1 MKKLGGDFMAAFKYY
16 LGLDMGTNSVGWAVT
31 DLNYNLLKAK
41 GKDLWGIREF
51 NEAST
56 AVERRTHRIS
66 RRRRQREQVRI
77 GLLKDYFHD
86 AICEVDPDFFQR
98 LTNSKYHL
106 EDKDTEVRYKNN
118 IFNDDDYTD
127 KDYFDQYPT
136 IYHLRKELI
145 ENSDKHDV
153 RLVFLALLNMFKH
166 RGHFLNSGLG
176 ENSGENDIN
185 NAYLELANLLSE
197 LTQYNLN
204 ETIDCKK
211 IEDVLS
217 RRDMS
222 RTKKAENLAEILG
235 VDYKNKPYKELIRG
249 LCGLKINA
257 CVIFPEIQSDE
268 VQKLDVCLSES
279 SFDEKSDE
287 IANILGEDY
296 FEIIMAM
303 KDIYDI
309 GSLAGIMKGYNYLS
323 QARVASYEKHK
334 EDLKLLKEVIKK
346 YCGKDDYDNFFNN
359 EADGSYASYVGSY
372 NSKTKQRRVGNK
384 RSSEEL
390 YKTIKKLLKN
400 APAEDADVQNI
411 LTSIENETFL
421 PKQLTASNGVIPNQ
435 VHAKEMKKLL
445 LNAESYLPFLKEKD
459 ETGLSV
465 AEKILKLFRFQI
477 PYYVGPTTENSSK
490 DGGNGWVV
498 RKEEG
503 QVLPWNIDEKI
514 DMKATSEA
522 FISRMVRRCTY
533 ISGEPVLPKSSLE
546 YQSFCVLNEINNIKI
561 DGERISVELKQ
572 DIYKEVFQKGKRVTK
587 KQLCKYLHTRGIIE
601 TEEQVTGID
610 VTINNALTT
619 YGKFKA
625 IFGDDIS
632 KDSVQ
637 KMVEDIVFWCTIYG
651 DSKKFLKDRI
661 EEKYGEKL
669 TKEQIKRIVGFKFK
683 DWGNLSKKFLEL
695 SGADVSTGES
705 VSIIRALWNNN
716 LNLMELINSR
726 LYNYKERLAE
736 YQNTMIKTLSD
747 IEAEDLDEYYFSAP
761 VKRIVWQTILIIKEL
776 VKVLGCEP
784 DRIFVEMTRRPDE
797 RKMRTASRRK
807 KFEELYKKVRDEDV
821 DWMKVIAH
829 ADETGS
835 IRSKKMY
842 LYLTQKGRCMY
853 TGKPIEL
860 SDLFNNNLYDIDHI
874 YPRHFVKDDNIDN
887 NLVLVCKEKNAHK
900 SDIYPLE
907 DDILA
912 SQKNMWSELRRSGFI
927 TEEKYNRLIGRNP
940 FTDEQKAGFIA
951 RQLVETSQGTKGVAN
966 ILQQLLP
973 ESKIVYAKASNVSEF
988 RNTRDIPKSR
998 LINEF
1003 HHAHDAYL
1011 NIVVGNVYYV
1021 KFTQNPFNFIK
1032 NDYERDKVKNNYN
1045 LSRMFDWDV
1054 KRNGEVA
1061 WISQKKDGEV
1071 GTISTVKKMLGRNTP
1086 LMTRY
1091 SFEKKGRL
1099 TKEERHSAIDAKK
1112 DQYLPFKTSDSKMQD
1127 VTKYGGFNDIAGTYF
1142 FLVEHTEK
1150 KKRIRTIESVPLYL
1164 AQKID
1169 QNPSELEKYC
1179 EQTLRLVDVDIRVR
1193 KIKVGSLV
1201 KMNGYFFYITG
1212 KNGKQLIARNAVN
1225 ICLKKEWIK
1234 YISKLEKAVDKN
1246 IVEEIITKEKNEL
1259 LYSELINKFKTGIF
1273 ANRPNPVGDKL
1284 EKSKEQFNNLQIEN
1298 QCLVLCQVLNLS
1310 SIMGCETNLSLI
1322 GYTART
1328 GAMKINKKIGDEDI
1342 YLINQSVT
1350 GLYEKKINLRTV

>member
-1 MKKLGGDFMAAFKYY
+1 MAAFKYY

-31 DLNYNLLKAK
+31 DPNYNLLKVK

-86 AICEVDPDFFQR
+86 AIYEVDSDFFQR
-98 LTNSKYHL
+98 LENSKYHL

-118 IFNDDDYTD
+118 IFNDDNYTD
-127 KDYFDQYPT
+127 KDYFKQYPT

-145 ENSDKHDV
+145 ENPDKHDV

-176 ENSGENDIN
+176 ENTGENNIS
-185 NAYLELANLLSE
+185 NAYLELTSLLSE

-204 ETIDCKK
+204 ETIDCKE
-211 IEDVLS
+211 IEDLLS

-222 RTKKAENLAEILG
+222 RSKKAECLAEIFG
-235 VDYKNKPYKELIRG
+235 VDYRNRPYKELIRG
-249 LCGLKINA
+249 LCGLKFNA

-268 VQKLDVCLSES
+268 VQKLDVCLSEA

-287 IANILGEDY
+287 IANIIGEDY
-296 FEIIMAM
+296 FEIIMSM
-303 KDIYDI
+303 KEIYDI
-309 GSLAGIMKGYNYLS
+309 GSLAGIMKGHNYLS
-323 QARVASYEKHK
+323 QARVTLYENHK
-334 EDLKLLKEVIKK
+334 EDLKILKDVIKK
-346 YCGKDDYDNFFNN
+346 YCDKDEYDSFFNSD
-359 EADGSYASYVGSY
+359 ADGSYASYVGSY
-372 NSKTKQRRVGNK
+372 NSKIKQRRVGNK
-384 RSSEEL
+384 DKRSLECL
-390 YKTIKKLLKN
+390 YKEIKKLLKN
-400 APAEDADVQNI
+400 APAENADVRHI

-421 PKQLTASNGVIPNQ
+421 PKQLTVSNGVIPNQ
-435 VHAKEMKKLL
+435 VHAEEMKKILS
-445 LNAESYLPFLKEKD
+445 NAESYLSFLSEKD

-465 AEKILKLFRFQI
+465 SEKILKLFTFQI
-477 PYYVGPTTENSSK
+477 PYYVGPTTKKSNK

-514 DMKATSEA
+514 DMKATSEV

-533 ISGEPVLPKSSLE
+533 ISDEPVLPKASLE

-572 DIYKEVFQKGKRVTK
+572 DIYKNVFQKGKRVTK
-587 KQLCKYLHTRGIIE
+587 KQLCKYLYTRGVIE
-601 TEEQVTGID
+601 AEEQVTGID
-610 VTINNALTT
+610 VTINSALTT

-625 IFGDDIS
+625 IFGDDMS

-637 KMVEDIVFWCTIYG
+637 KMVEDIVFWCTVYG

-683 DWGNLSKKFLEL
+683 DWGNLSKNFIEL
-695 SGADVSTGES
+695 SGADASTGES

-761 VKRIVWQTILIIKEL
+761 VKRMIWQTILIIKEL
-776 VKVLGCEP
+776 VKALGCEP

-797 RKMRTASRRK
+797 HKMRTVSRRK
-807 KFEELYKKVRDEDV
+807 KFEELYKKVKDEDV

-853 TGKPIEL
+853 TGKHIEL
-860 SDLFNNNLYDIDHI
+860 SDLFSNLYDIDHI

-900 SDIYPLE
+900 KDTYPLE
-907 DDILA
+907 PSIQE
-912 SQKNMWSELRRSGFI
+912 SQKNMWSELRRSDSKRSGFI
-927 TEEKYNRLIGRNP
+927 TEEKYNRLIGKNP

-951 RQLVETSQGTKGVAN
+951 RQLVETSQGTKGAAN

-988 RNTRDIPKSR
+988 RNMRDIPKSR

-1021 KFTQNPFNFIK
+1021 KFTQNPLNFIK
-1032 NDYERDKVKNNYN
+1032 NDYDRDKVKNNYN
-1045 LSRMFDWDV
+1045 LSKMFDWDV
-1054 KRNGEVA
+1054 KRNDEVA
-1061 WISQKKDGEV
+1061 WVAQKKGGDA
-1071 GTISTVKKMLGRNTP
+1071 GTIATVKKMLERNTP

-1091 SFEKKGRL
+1091 SFEGKGRL
-1099 TKEERHSAIDAKK
+1099 TKETLYSAKK
-1112 DQYLPFKTSDSKMQD
+1112 AKEEGYIPFKSSDGKLQD
-1127 VTKYGGFNDIAGTYF
+1127 VTKYGGFTSVTGAYF
-1142 FLVEHTEK
+1142 FLVEHSEK

-1164 AQKID
+1164 AQKIEHD
-1169 QNPSELEKYC
+1169 PSELEKYC
-1179 EQTLRLVDVDIRVR
+1179 EQVLGLIDFDIRVR
-1193 KIKVGSLV
+1193 KIKIGSLI
-1201 KMNGYFFYITG
+1201 KCHDYFFYITG
-1212 KNGKQLIARNAVN
+1212 KTGKQLMVRNAVN
-1225 ICLKKEWIK
+1225 MCLKKEWVK
-1234 YISKLEKAVDKN
+1234 YISKLEKAIDKN
-1246 IVEEIITKEKNEL
+1246 IVDEIISKEKNEL
-1259 LYSELINKFKTGIF
+1259 LYLELIKKFKTSIF
-1273 ANRPNPVGDKL
+1273 ANRQNPVGDKL
-1284 EKSKEQFNNLQIEN
+1284 DKLKQKFLSLDIEK
-1298 QCLVLCQVLNLS
+1298 QCILLCQILQLS
-1310 SIMGCETNLSLI
+1310 SVLGSECDMTLLGESAHCGKMLI
-1322 GYTART
+1322 S
-1328 GAMKINKKIGDEDI
+1328 KKIGDEDI
-1342 YLINQSVT
+1342 YLINQSVA

>member
-1 MKKLGGDFMAAFKYY
+1 MATYKYY

-31 DLNYNLLKAK
+31 DANYNLLKAK

-86 AICEVDPDFFQR
+86 AIYEVDPDFFHR
-98 LTNSKYHL
+98 LTNSKYHM
-106 EDKDTEVRYKNN
+106 EDKDAEVRYKNN
-118 IFNDDDYTD
+118 IFNDDNYTD
-127 KDYFDQYPT
+127 KDYFNQYPT
-136 IYHLRKELI
+136 IYHLRRELL
-145 ENSDKHDV
+145 ENTDKHDV

-176 ENSGENDIN
+176 ENSGENNIS
-185 NAYLELANLLSE
+185 NAYLELTSLLSE
-197 LTQYNLN
+197 LTPYNLN

-211 IEDVLS
+211 IEDLLS
-217 RRDMS
+217 SKDMS
-222 RTKKAENLAEILG
+222 RTRKAEGLAQILG
-235 VDYKNKPYKELIRG
+235 VDYGNKPYKELIRG
-249 LCGLKINA
+249 LCGLKFNA
-257 CVIFPEIQSDE
+257 FVIFPEIQSDE
-268 VQKLDVCLSES
+268 VQKLDVCLSEA

-287 IANILGEDY
+287 IANIIGEDY
-296 FEIIMAM
+296 FEIIMSM
-303 KDIYDI
+303 KEIYDI
-309 GSLAGIMKGYNYLS
+309 GSLAGIMKGHNYLS
-323 QARVASYEKHK
+323 QARVTLYENHK
-334 EDLKLLKEVIKK
+334 EDLKVLKDVIKK
-346 YCGKDDYDNFFNN
+346 YCDKDEYDSFFNSD
-359 EADGSYASYVGSY
+359 ADGSYASYVGSY
-372 NSKTKQRRVGNK
+372 NSKIKQRRVGNK

-390 YKTIKKLLKN
+390 YKTIKKILKN
-400 APAEDADVQNI
+400 APAEDVDVQSI
-411 LTSIENETFL
+411 LKAIENETFL
-421 PKQLTASNGVIPNQ
+421 PKQLTASNGIIPNQ
-435 VHAKEMKKLL
+435 VHAKEMKKILS
-445 LNAESYLPFLKEKD
+445 NAESYLSFLNEKD

-465 AEKILKLFRFQI
+465 SEKILKLFTFQI
-477 PYYVGPTTENSSK
+477 PYYVGPTTEKSNK

-503 QVLPWNIDEKI
+503 QVLPWNINEKI

-533 ISGEPVLPKSSLE
+533 ISDEPVLPKASLE

-572 DIYKEVFQKGKRVTK
+572 DIYKDVFQKGKRVTK
-587 KQLCKYLHTRGIIE
+587 KQLCKYLHTRGVIE
-601 TEEQVTGID
+601 AEEQVAGID
-610 VTINNALTT
+610 ITINNALTT

-625 IFGDDIS
+625 IFGDDMS

-651 DSKKFLKDRI
+651 DSKNFLKDRI

-683 DWGNLSKKFLEL
+683 DWGNLSKNFLEL

-726 LYNYKERLAE
+726 LYDYKDRLAE

-761 VKRIVWQTILIIKEL
+761 VKRMVWQTILIIKEL

-807 KFEELYKKVRDEDV
+807 KFEELYKKVKDEDV
-821 DWMKVIAH
+821 DWLKVIAH
-829 ADETGS
+829 ADETGN

-853 TGKPIEL
+853 TGRHIEL

-907 DDILA
+907 DDIFT

-927 TEEKYNRLIGRNP
+927 TEEKYNRLIGRNS

-1021 KFTQNPFNFIK
+1021 KFTQNPLNFIK
-1032 NDYERDKVKNNYN
+1032 NDYDRDKVKNNYN
-1045 LSRMFDWDV
+1045 LSRMFDWDI

-1061 WISQKKDGEV
+1061 WIAQKEGGEA
-1071 GTISTVKKMLGRNTP
+1071 GTIVTVKKMLGRNTP

-1091 SFEKKGRL
+1091 SFEGKGGLSNETLYSAKKA
-1099 TKEERHSAIDAKK
+1099 KEEGDI
-1112 DQYLPFKTSDSKMQD
+1112 PFKASDEKLQD
-1127 VTKYGGFNDIAGTYF
+1127 VTKYGGFTSVTCAYF
-1142 FLVEHTEK
+1142 FLVEHSEK
-1150 KKRIRTIESVPLYL
+1150 KKRIRTIETVPLYL
-1164 AQKID
+1164 AQKIEQD
-1169 QNPSELEKYC
+1169 PSELEKYC
-1179 EQTLRLVDVDIRVR
+1179 EQILGLIDFDIRVR
-1193 KIKVGSLV
+1193 KIKIGSLI
-1201 KMNGYFFYITG
+1201 KYHDYFFYVTG
-1212 KNGKQLIARNAVN
+1212 KTGQRLLLRNAVN
-1225 ICLKKEWIK
+1225 MCLKKEWVK
-1234 YISKLEKAVDKN
+1234 YISKLEKVRDKAVIDE
-1246 IVEEIITKEKNEL
+1246 IVTKEKSEL
-1259 LYSELINKFKTGIF
+1259 LYLELLKKFKTSIF
-1273 ANRPNPVGDKL
+1273 SNRPNPVGDKL
-1284 EKSKEQFNNLQIEN
+1284 DKSKDKFLNLDIEK
-1298 QCLVLCQVLNLS
+1298 QCIILCQILQLS
-1310 SIMGCETNLSLI
+1310 SVLGSECDMTLLGESAHCGKMLI
-1322 GYTART
+1322 S
-1328 GAMKINKKIGDEDI
+1328 KKIGDEDI

>member
-1 MKKLGGDFMAAFKYY
+1 MAAFKYY

-31 DLNYNLLKAK
+31 DPNYNLLKAK

-56 AVERRTHRIS
+56 AVERRMHRIS

-86 AICEVDPDFFQR
+86 AIGEVDPDFFQR
-98 LTNSKYHL
+98 LANSKYHL

-118 IFNDDDYTD
+118 VFNDDDYTD

-145 ENSDKHDV
+145 ESTDKHDV

-176 ENSGENDIN
+176 ENSGENNIN

-204 ETIDCKK
+204 ETIECKK

-222 RTKKAENLAEILG
+222 RTRKAEGLAEILG

-249 LCGLKINA
+249 LCGLKFNA
-257 CVIFPEIQSDE
+257 CAIFPEIQSDE
-268 VQKLDVCLSES
+268 VPKLDICLSEA

-309 GSLAGIMKGYNYLS
+309 GSLAGIRKGYNYLS
-323 QARVASYEKHK
+323 QARVASYERHK

-346 YCGKDDYDNFFNN
+346 YCSKDDYDSFFNSD
-359 EADGSYASYVGSY
+359 ADGSYASYVGSY

-390 YKTIKKLLKN
+390 YKAIKKLFKN
-400 APAEDADVQNI
+400 VPVEDADVQSI

-421 PKQLTASNGVIPNQ
+421 PKQLTVSNGVIPNQ
-435 VHAKEMKKLL
+435 VHAEEMKKILS
-445 LNAESYLPFLKEKD
+445 NAENYLPFLKEKD

-465 AEKILKLFRFQI
+465 SEKILKLFSFQI
-477 PYYVGPTTENSSK
+477 PYYVGPTTEKSNK

-533 ISGEPVLPKSSLE
+533 ISGEPVLPKASLE

-572 DIYKEVFQKGKRVTK
+572 DIYKEVFQKGKRTK

-601 TEEQVTGID
+601 AEEQVTGID

-625 IFGDDIS
+625 ILGDDIS

-637 KMVEDIVFWCTIYG
+637 KMVEDIVFWCTVYG

-683 DWGNLSKKFLEL
+683 DWGNLSKNFLEL

-736 YQNTMIKTLSD
+736 YQNTMMKTLSD

-761 VKRIVWQTILIIKEL
+761 VKRMIWQTILIIKEL

-797 RKMRTASRRK
+797 RKMRTESRRK
-807 KFEELYKKVRDEDV
+807 KFEELYKKVKDEDV

-853 TGKPIEL
+853 TGKHIEL

-907 DDILA
+907 DEILA
-912 SQKNMWSELRRSGFI
+912 SQKNMWSELRRSELRRSGFI

-1021 KFTQNPFNFIK
+1021 KFTQNPLNFIK
-1032 NDYERDKVKNNYN
+1032 NDYDRDKTKNNYN
-1045 LSRMFDWDV
+1045 LSKMFDWDV
-1054 KRNGEVA
+1054 ERNGEVA
-1061 WISQKKDGEV
+1061 WIAQKKDGEA
-1071 GTISTVKKMLGRNTP
+1071 GTIATVKKVLERNTP

-1150 KKRIRTIESVPLYL
+1150 KNRIRTIESVPLYI
-1164 AQKID
+1164 AKKID
-1169 QNPSELEKYC
+1169 QNPIELEKYC
-1179 EQTLRLVDVDIRVR
+1179 EQVLGLVDFDIRVR
-1193 KIKVGSLV
+1193 KIKIGSLI
-1201 KMNGYFFYITG
+1201 KRNNYFCYITG
-1212 KNGKQLIARNAVN
+1212 KKPGRLIVRNAVN
-1225 ICLKKEWIK
+1225 LCLKNEWIK
-1234 YISKLEKAVDKN
+1234 YISKLEKYNEKN
-1246 IVEEIITKEKNEL
+1246 VIDEMITKEKNQL
-1259 LYSELINKFKTGIF
+1259 LYLELINKFRNSIF
-1273 ANRPNPVGDKL
+1273 SKRPNGIGKKL
-1284 EKSKEQFNNLQIEN
+1284 EDARNIFNDLSTEEQCIVLYKVLQ
-1298 QCLVLCQVLNLS
+1298 LS
-1310 SIMGCETNLSLI
+1310 AVMGYEADLSLI
-1322 GYTART
+1322 KYSKSA
-1328 GAMKINKKIGDEDI
+1328 GAMQISKKIGDEDI